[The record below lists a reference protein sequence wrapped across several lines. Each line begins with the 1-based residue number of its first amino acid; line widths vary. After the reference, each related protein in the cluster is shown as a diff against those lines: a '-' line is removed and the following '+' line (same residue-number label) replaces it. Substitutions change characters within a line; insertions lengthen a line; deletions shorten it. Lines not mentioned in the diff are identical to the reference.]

1 MGDEQVAQ
9 SLFRLQVVEQAK
21 HLVLHQH
28 VQCGDGLV
36 ADDHIRIEGHG
47 ARDGD
52 ALPLAAGKLV
62 RITAH
67 HRFRQFHHVD
77 ELAHTLGTALLVSD
91 AVDAQR
97 LLDGPVDGVHGV
109 ERSVRVLEHR
119 LHMTSEVKQ
128 LLALESGDVFAV
140 VGDGAGGRLKQFQ
153 HHVGHGG
160 FAGTGFADDGQCGAL
175 LDGEAHIVDRLEHLL
190 LARQLEFLGQVIHRD
205 DGFTLLQGILVHRVL
220 HDRGGVAAMFLDG
233 DDALRC
239 QGRRSGDQ
247 TLGVRML
254 RMLQHFQ

>member
-1 MGDEQVAQ
+1 MLHHHDLIGDLTHHRQIMGDEQVAQ

-62 RITAH
+62 RVTAH

-77 ELAHTLGTALLVSD
+77 EFTHALGTALLVSD

-109 ERSVRVLEHR
+109 ERSVRVLEYR
-119 LHMTSEVKQ
+119 LHVTSEVKQ
-128 LLALESGDVFAV
+128 LLAFEAGDVPAV
-140 VGDGAGGRLKQFQ
+140 IGDGASGWFEQLQ

-160 FAGTGFADDGQCGAL
+160 LARTRFADDGQRGAL

-190 LARQLEFLGQVIHRD
+190 LARQLEFLGQMVHRD
-205 DGFTLLQGILVHRVL
+205 DGFALLQGILVHRVF
-220 HDRGGVAAMFLDG
+220 HDRGGIAAMLLDG
-233 DDALRC
+233 DNALR
-239 QGRRSGDQ
+239 G
-247 TLGVRML
+247 
-254 RMLQHFQ
+254 